1 MIDRDR
7 NSLTRTLTFLKEIF
21 SALLLTS
28 QVSTNLPSLSETPH
42 FSHCR
47 VTVTNPLPFSL
58 TACVC
63 VYVRVCACVCTLGV
77 VPVCT
82 FLCVCVC
89 VHVSLSGYTPQKVM
103 CLCALFSMA
112 ACFLFYLTPPLLRGS
127 WKACWLS
134 CHGYWCKKDELW
146 LVVSHILS
154 CWQPCDGQKD
164 L

>member
-28 QVSTNLPSLSETPH
+28 QVSTNLPSLSEMPH

-63 VYVRVCACVCTLGV
+63 VCFLYVRGCVSV
-77 VPVCT
+77 H
-82 FLCVCVC
+82 LCVCV
-89 VHVSLSGYTPQKVM
+89 YTPRMACV
-103 CLCALFSMA
+103 FSSQWQHV
-112 ACFLFYLTPPLLRGS
+112 FFLLLLFYDLLFFFKSHSYTLKRVVEGLP
-127 WKACWLS
+127 AELPWL
-134 CHGYWCKKDELW
+134 LM
-146 LVVSHILS
+146 
-154 CWQPCDGQKD
+154 
-164 L
+164 

>member
-63 VYVRVCACVCTLGV
+63 VRVRVCMLGVVSVCTCVCACAYECVCTPKDGV
-77 VPVCT
+77 CSLLNGSMFS
-82 FLCVCVC
+82 FLS
-89 VHVSLSGYTPQKVM
+89 HSYTLKRVVEGLPAE
-103 CLCALFSMA
+103 L
-112 ACFLFYLTPPLLRGS
+112 PWLLM
-127 WKACWLS
+127 
-134 CHGYWCKKDELW
+134 
-146 LVVSHILS
+146 
-154 CWQPCDGQKD
+154 
-164 L
+164 